1 MDLFSS
7 REWIVRNTMD
17 RNIAARRIQR
27 AFRQWRYDNWDP
39 ECDPYDTYDGG
50 DNARRDYYE
59 RQNYEMFMP
68 YWKRNWLV

>member
-1 MDLFSS
+1 
-7 REWIVRNTMD
+7 MD

-27 AFRQWRYDNWDP
+27 AFRQWRYDNWDS

-59 RQNYEMFMP
+59 RQNYEMFMH
-68 YWKRNWLV
+68 YY